1 MIILYANYEFDIY
14 DNIDKVLQ
22 ISFYLVK
29 GGGILL

>member
-1 MIILYANYEFDIY
+1 MIILHDNYKFDIY

-29 GGGILL
+29 SGGILL